1 VAAHE
6 PQILRWETR
15 LDCWENVLKDLAI
28 GKRRLEERKYHH
40 EHLPIKRQD
49 SNCPTVNVWLWPTR
63 GRVRLSRAHYF
74 VDQVPGG
81 RKLQSSGTTR
91 FVLCDYPLAPNPSSP
106 PDLPLFSSSH
116 NFTVF
121 FFASLIHGFSPD
133 IKPLLS

>member
-6 PQILRWETR
+6 PQILRWKTR

-49 SNCPTVNVWLWPTR
+49 SNCPTVNVWL
-63 GRVRLSRAHYF
+63 RLSRAHYF

-91 FVLCDYPLAPNPSSP
+91 FVLCDYPLAPNLSSP
-106 PDLPLFSSSH
+106 PDLNPTSFLIFPQLYRL
-116 NFTVF
+116 